1 MDLRQEMSLVKSV
14 ILAVFAHL
22 FLLQPALADRTIEGR
37 VTVVRDVDTIIVA
50 GTAVRLNGVDGPET
64 STRYGREARAFM
76 TRLVQGETVICD
88 LNGERTYDRWVGVCF
103 LDGEDIGAIAIT
115 NGFALDCRRYS
126 GGAYRDLETREARSR
141 LDRASYCR

>member
-1 MDLRQEMSLVKSV
+1 
-14 ILAVFAHL
+14 
-22 FLLQPALADRTIEGR
+22 
-37 VTVVRDVDTIIVA
+37 
-50 GTAVRLNGVDGPET
+50 
-64 STRYGREARAFM
+64 M
-76 TRLVQGETVICD
+76 TRLVQGEKVICD

-126 GGAYRDLETREARSR
+126 GGAYRDLETRGARSR